1 MSRTYTLETQK
12 MAYDFY
18 WISGSTN
25 VWRAMLTLEY
35 KGIAYNSH
43 RLDSSQK
50 DQKKPE
56 FLALNPRGQV
66 PVLKSGDTII
76 HESVAI
82 MAFLERAQPEPAL
95 FGRTAAETGLV
106 WQRIMEV
113 VNYTRDPVEQGIV
126 FPLFRGEAGTHPD
139 RLKEA
144 SITALESIKWIETI
158 LEHQDYLAGNE
169 PTAADINAMPI
180 IQMLRRVGMRPDA
193 MSLGLGLDDLASSH
207 PAISAWLQRLEKL
220 PGYEAAYPPHWRT

>member
-1 MSRTYTLETQK
+1 

-56 FLALNPRGQV
+56 FLAMNPRGQV
-66 PVLKSGDTII
+66 PVLKCGETLI

-82 MAFLERAQPEPAL
+82 MAFLEREQPEPPL
-95 FGRTAAETGLV
+95 FGRTSAETGLV

-113 VNYTRDPVEQGIV
+113 VNYTRDPVEQGVV
-126 FPLFRGEAGTHPD
+126 FPLFRGEADTHPD
-139 RLKEA
+139 RLKA
-144 SITALESIKWIETI
+144 ATIAAIDSVRWIEGL
-158 LEHQDYLAGNE
+158 LERQEYLAGDL

-180 IQMLRRVGMRPDA
+180 IQMLGRVGKRSDA
-193 MSLGLGLDDLASSH
+193 IALELGLDDLASSH
-207 PAISAWLQRLEKL
+207 PGISAWLQRLEQL